1 MKIHFSADSTCDVS
15 PEFLARYPVEILPLT
30 VELEGKFYRDGVDLT
45 PDTIISRVNAGAAL
59 PKTSA
64 VNVEEYRTAFTRA
77 LETSDAV
84 IHFNISSEFSSC
96 HQNACIAAEGLN
108 VWCIDSRNLSTG
120 ITMLLAEGF
129 DRAEADMEPEQIAK
143 ELRLTIIDVM
153 AWSGGAHVG
162 GSLSI
167 VEILTL
173 LYFKYLN
180 IDPKNPKWEDRDR
193 FILSKGHTAAG
204 YIPVL
209 AKRGYFDEDL
219 LKSFNHFGS
228 PFAMHPD
235 CNKVIGCDASAGSL
249 GHGLSMAVGLGLG
262 AKQLKKPWKTV
273 CLMGDG
279 ECCEGSVWE
288 AAMSAAHFKLDNVIG
303 IVDRNR
309 LMIDGCTED
318 VMALE
323 PFADKWRAFGW
334 NVIEVNGHDLDEL
347 DCALDAA
354 WKAEGKPT
362 LILANTVKG
371 KGVDFMENNVVYH
384 YASGDSA
391 LCEKAKASIMRG

>member
-1 MKIHFSADSTCDVS
+1 M
-15 PEFLARYPVEILPLT
+15 
-30 VELEGKFYRDGVDLT
+30 
-45 PDTIISRVNAGAAL
+45 AL
-59 PKTSA
+59 PAQERQRLQQT
-64 VNVEEYRTAFTRA
+64 
-77 LETSDAV
+77 
-84 IHFNISSEFSSC
+84 
-96 HQNACIAAEGLN
+96 
-108 VWCIDSRNLSTG
+108 
-120 ITMLLAEGF
+120 
-129 DRAEADMEPEQIAK
+129 AK
-143 ELRLTIIDVM
+143 ELRLKIIDVM
-153 AWSGGAHVG
+153 SWSGGAHVG

-180 IDPKNPKWEDRDR
+180 IDPARPQWEDRDR

-204 YIPVL
+204 YIPAL
-209 AKRGYFDEDL
+209 AKRGYFPEDT
-219 LKSFNHFGS
+219 LKTFNHFGS

-235 CNKVIGCDASAGSL
+235 CNKVTGCDASAGSL

-262 AKQLKKPWKTV
+262 AKYQKKNYKTV

-309 LMIDGCTED
+309 LMIDGFTED

-323 PFADKWRAFGW
+323 PFGGKWQSFGW
-334 NVIEVNGHDLDEL
+334 NVIEVDGHDLD
-347 DCALDAA
+347 ALDDALDKA
-354 WKAEGKPT
+354 WHAQGKPT

-371 KGVDFMENNVVYH
+371 KGVDFMENNVVWH

-391 LCEKAKASIMRG
+391 LCERARASIMKG

>member
-1 MKIHFSADSTCDVS
+1 MALSA
-15 PEFLARYPVEILPLT
+15 EEKQRLQEAAR
-30 VELEGKFYRDGVDLT
+30 
-45 PDTIISRVNAGAAL
+45 A
-59 PKTSA
+59 
-64 VNVEEYRTAFTRA
+64 
-77 LETSDAV
+77 
-84 IHFNISSEFSSC
+84 
-96 HQNACIAAEGLN
+96 
-108 VWCIDSRNLSTG
+108 
-120 ITMLLAEGF
+120 
-129 DRAEADMEPEQIAK
+129 
-143 ELRLTIIDVM
+143 LRLTMIDVM
-153 AWSGGAHVG
+153 AWSGGAHIG

-167 VEILTL
+167 VEILSI

-180 IDPKNPKWEDRDR
+180 IDPQRPQWEDRDR
-193 FILSKGHTAAG
+193 FILSKGHAAAG

-209 AKRGYFDEDL
+209 AKRGYFPEET
-219 LKSFNHFGS
+219 LKTFNHFGS

-235 CNKVIGCDASAGSL
+235 CNKVVGCDASAGSL

-262 AKQLKKPWKTV
+262 AKQLGKPFRTG

-288 AAMSAAHFKLDNVIG
+288 AAMSAAHFKLCNVIG

-309 LMIDGCTED
+309 LMIDGFTED

-334 NVIEVNGHDLDEL
+334 EVMEVDGHDFD
-347 DCALDAA
+347 ALDAA
-354 WKAEGKPT
+354 LAKAWAADGKPA

-391 LCEKAKASIMRG
+391 LCERAKASILKS